1 MSTTQTIVTSEP
13 AREDVRRNGQPLI
26 DVRALSVQ
34 YGIGADGVQAVR
46 EVDLQINRGEIIGIA
61 GESGSGKSTLAFAI
75 ARLLRAPA
83 EVTGGSV
90 MYTRADGVSEDLVAL
105 SPRELQPYRW
115 ERIAMVFQS
124 ALNALNPVLTI
135 GAQLEDVLKAHRKGM
150 GRKARAERVAELLG
164 LVGIAAVRAK
174 AYPHE
179 LSGGMRQRA
188 MIAMALA
195 LDPEVIIMDEPTTA
209 LDVVTQR
216 AILKEIMA
224 LQKQK
229 SFSIVFI
236 THDLSLLLEIA
247 DRVAVLYAGR
257 IVELGTT
264 EELLGSTSHPYTDG
278 LLTSFPV
285 LTGRKQEL
293 QGIPGTPP
301 DLRRLGTGCAFVERC
316 AWAVDHCRSHDPRL
330 ELVSDTDGT
339 ANEHR
344 AACFRA
350 EDVLTQSAERRLAGR
365 R

>member
-1 MSTTQTIVTSEP
+1 M
-13 AREDVRRNGQPLI
+13 
-26 DVRALSVQ
+26 
-34 YGIGADGVQAVR
+34 
-46 EVDLQINRGEIIGIA
+46 DLEIPRGEIIGIA

-83 EVTGGSV
+83 EITGGSV
-90 MYTRADGVSEDLVAL
+90 IYESVDGGRDDLVL
-105 SPRELQPYRW
+105 LTPKELQPYRW
-115 ERIAMVFQS
+115 ERISMVFQS

-135 GAQLEDVLKAHRKGM
+135 GAQLDDVLKAHRKGM
-150 GRKARAERVAELLG
+150 DKRRRRERVAELLG
-164 LVGIAAVRAK
+164 LVGIAAARAK

-216 AILKEIMA
+216 AILREIMS

-229 SFSIVFI
+229 NFSIVFI

-247 DRVAVLYAGR
+247 DRVAVMYAGR

-264 EELLGSTSHPYTDG
+264 RELLDFAAHPYTTG
-278 LLTSFPV
+278 LLRSFPMLSGPRQV
-285 LTGRKQEL
+285 LE
-293 QGIPGTPP
+293 GIPGTPP
-301 DLRRLGTGCAFVERC
+301 DLRRSTSGCAFADRC
-316 AWAVDHCRSHDPRL
+316 AWAIEHCVSQDPQL
-330 ELVSDTDGT
+330 EAVHGAPSGQSD
-339 ANEHR
+339 HR

-350 EDVLTQSAERRLAGR
+350 EDVLNASAQRGLAGTR
-365 R
+365 

>member
-1 MSTTQTIVTSEP
+1 MN
-13 AREDVRRNGQPLI
+13 DKPLI
-26 DVRALSVQ
+26 HVHDLTVE
-34 YGIGADGVQAVR
+34 YGIGENSVRAVR
-46 EVDLQINRGEIIGIA
+46 EVDLEIPRGQIIGIA

-83 EVTGGSV
+83 EITAGSV
-90 MYTRADGVSEDLVAL
+90 VYERADGGSDDLVL
-105 SPRELQPYRW
+105 LTPKELHPYRW

-150 GRKARAERVAELLG
+150 DKRQRRDRVAELLG
-164 LVGIAAVRAK
+164 LVGIAAGRAK

-216 AILKEIMA
+216 AILREIMS
-224 LQKQK
+224 LQEQK

-247 DRVAVLYAGR
+247 DRVAVMYAGR

-264 EELLGSTSHPYTDG
+264 RELLDSAAHPYTNG
-278 LLTSFPV
+278 LLRSFPV
-285 LTGRKQEL
+285 LSGPKQVLE
-293 QGIPGTPP
+293 GIPGTPP
-301 DLRRLGTGCAFVERC
+301 DLRRRTAGCAFAERC
-316 AWAVDHCRSHDPRL
+316 AWAVEHCLSHDPRL
-330 ELVSDTDGT
+330 EAVQTVPIGDSG
-339 ANEHR
+339 HR

-350 EDVLTQSAERRLAGR
+350 EDVLTDSAQRGLAGTR
-365 R
+365 